1 MEIPFG
7 SSDSIKLRKASQDD
21 KEFAY
26 QVKKAAFR
34 EYVERA
40 RGWEEDEQRKLHDR
54 RFRAQDFRIID
65 LYGTDV
71 GIMSVAIEPDC
82 VFVNQLYI
90 LPEHQ
95 GQGVGRR
102 CMLMVIEGASKLSLP
117 VRLRVLKVNPR
128 AVSFY
133 ERLGFALTGD
143 TDTHFLMQNKRA

>member
-7 SSDSIKLRKASQDD
+7 SSDSLKLRKASQDD

-34 EYVERA
+34 GYVERA
-40 RGWEEDEQRKLHDR
+40 WGWEEDEQRKLHDR
-54 RFRAQDFRIID
+54 RFWAQDFRVIELD
-65 LYGTDV
+65 GKDV

-82 VFVNQLYI
+82 VSVNQLYI

-95 GQGVGRR
+95 GQGVGRG
-102 CMLMVIEGASKLSLP
+102 CMSMVVEVGSKLSLP

-133 ERLGFALTGD
+133 ERLGFAITGD

>member
-40 RGWEEDEQRKLHDR
+40 WGWEEDEQRKLHDQ

-65 LYGTDV
+65 LHGTDV

-95 GQGVGRR
+95 GQGVGGS
-102 CMLMVIEGASKLSLP
+102 CMSMVIEVGSKLTLP
-117 VRLRVLKVNPR
+117 VRLRVLTVNPR

-133 ERLGFALTGD
+133 QRLGFAVTGD